1 MLIQL
6 AVYLVWDADA
16 VFLFCQVPTVYS
28 VLGAV
33 LIIGCTLAL
42 GLFENKKEHTPIV
55 PPEQHA
61 LLGHRSVDE
70 ETGRS

>member
-1 MLIQL
+1 M
-6 AVYLVWDADA
+6 
-16 VFLFCQVPTVYS
+16 YS

-42 GLFENKKEHTPIV
+42 GLFENKKEHTPII
-55 PPEQHA
+55 PAEQHA
-61 LLGHRSVDE
+61 LLGHHSVDE